1 MTRLVALGTALVI
14 TVGVLALAG
23 LASRYISDRTRP
35 PPKRGVCDANAGCNR
50 YRILLMVLPCTSVPT
65 TAPVA

>member
-1 MTRLVALGTALVI
+1 MAQHIAKYPRGLTGIKLVAGIATA
-14 TVGVLALAG
+14 TG
-23 LASRYISDRTRP
+23 TRP

-50 YRILLMVLPCTSVPT
+50 YRILLMVLPCTKVPT

>member
-35 PPKRGVCDANAGCNR
+35 PPKPPPQEYMINLQTPSTGKG
-50 YRILLMVLPCTSVPT
+50 P
-65 TAPVA
+65 